1 VCAALRPVSE
11 FAPMDDT
18 DALAT
23 ADVTSADDVCSVLVL
38 TRYPEDFADTLKI
51 ETEEAARLLALTII
65 IICKMFT
72 DMHVVCLLQSLF
84 GVASEAGSLEARL
97 TAATIGYMRICRHST
112 CRTHAPQTG
121 AAVASQRR
129 QLCGKTE

>member
-1 VCAALRPVSE
+1 
-11 FAPMDDT
+11 MDDT

-38 TRYPEDFADTLKI
+38 TRYPEDLADTLKI

-72 DMHVVCLLQSLF
+72 DMHVV
-84 GVASEAGSLEARL
+84 
-97 TAATIGYMRICRHST
+97 
-112 CRTHAPQTG
+112 
-121 AAVASQRR
+121 
-129 QLCGKTE
+129 